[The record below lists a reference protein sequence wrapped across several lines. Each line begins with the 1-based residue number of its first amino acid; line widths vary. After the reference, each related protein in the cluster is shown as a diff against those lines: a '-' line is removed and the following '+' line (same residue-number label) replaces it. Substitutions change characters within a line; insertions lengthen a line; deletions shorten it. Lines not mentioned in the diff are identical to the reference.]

1 MFKFAAG
8 CARMDFLWFIQRPV
22 DPMSEYSK
30 IPAAIWAIGGGK
42 GGTGKTFLSAGL
54 AIALSAERGDIVAV
68 DADLGGPNL
77 HTLLGVRENGRD
89 LGDFIRNEV
98 GSLEEIAMPT
108 SFPGLRLIR
117 GSDNTLFLA
126 NLNHYRKLKL
136 IRQIKGL
143 PAKGVVIDLGTG
155 SAYNTLDLFMT
166 ASPGILVVTPEPTA
180 VENAYL
186 FLKSCALRVLRAYA
200 RYFGVQDFET
210 KVSQGLEH
218 ASTTLMTF
226 MENLTASDASAA
238 QVLTAALRSFK
249 VYLVINK
256 ARDRK
261 DGHLGR
267 SIVDVVRKYFLID
280 MDLLG
285 TIPYDERVHWSLRS
299 FSPFIIEYPDSAVS
313 QSIRLMAERLSLES
327 QPVGPQEGRPPQ
339 V

>member
-1 MFKFAAG
+1 
-8 CARMDFLWFIQRPV
+8 
-22 DPMSEYSK
+22 MSELTK
-30 IPAAIWAIGGGK
+30 QAKAIWAIGGGK
-42 GGTGKTFLSAGL
+42 GGTGKSFLSANL
-54 AIALSAERGDIVAV
+54 AIALSVERGDVVVV

-98 GSLEEIAMPT
+98 SRLEDIALPT
-108 SFPGLRLIR
+108 SFPGLRLVR
-117 GSDNTLFLA
+117 GSENTLFLA

-136 IRQIKGL
+136 IRQIKSL

-200 RYFGVQDFET
+200 RYFGIPDFDG

-218 ASTTLMTF
+218 SSTTLRKF
-226 MENLTASDASAA
+226 MENLAAGDASAG
-238 QVLTAALRSFK
+238 QVLTAALNNFK
-249 VYLVINK
+249 VYLVVNK

-285 TIPYDERVHWSLRS
+285 TIPYDERVHWSLRR
-299 FSPFIIEYPDSAVS
+299 FSPFMFEHPESEVS
-313 QSIRLMAERLSLES
+313 RAIRSMAERLSLES
-327 QPVGPQEGRPPQ
+327 PYVKPEEGRSPQ

>member
-1 MFKFAAG
+1 
-8 CARMDFLWFIQRPV
+8 
-22 DPMSEYSK
+22 MSELTKQSK
-30 IPAAIWAIGGGK
+30 VIWAIAGGK
-42 GGTGKTFLSAGL
+42 GGTGKSFLSANL
-54 AIALSAERGDIVAV
+54 AIALSIERGDIVAI

-89 LGDFIRNEV
+89 LGDFVRNQV
-98 GSLEEIAMPT
+98 DRLEDIALPT
-108 SFPGLRLIR
+108 SFPGLRLVR
-117 GSDNTLFLA
+117 GSENTLFLA
-126 NLNHYRKLKL
+126 NLNHYKKLKL
-136 IRQIKGL
+136 IRQIKSL
-143 PAKGVVIDLGTG
+143 PANGVVIDLGTG

-200 RYFGVQDFET
+200 RYFGIPDFEK

-218 ASTTLMTF
+218 SSSTLMSF
-226 MENLTASDASAA
+226 MENLAASDGSAGQVLSAA
-238 QVLTAALRSFK
+238 LNNFK
-249 VYLVINK
+249 VYLVVNK

-261 DGHLGR
+261 DNHLGR

-285 TIPYDERVHWSLRS
+285 TIPYDERVHWSLRK
-299 FSPFIIEYPDSAVS
+299 FAPFLFEHPESAVS
-313 QSIRLMAERLSLES
+313 QAIRSMAERLSLES
-327 QPVGPQEGRPPQ
+327 PLVKPEEGPSPQ